1 MSATAS
7 SSSSSNPSRNA
18 AASSSAASGVNRNR
32 GVAVPAPESYLR
44 RRRLVESRLAAS
56 SARESQL
63 RKKRK
68 ENRQLM
74 FKRAESYVKEYRDRA
89 RGLIQQKRDAKNAGN
104 FYVEPEAKVAFV
116 IRIRG
121 INAVSPKTKKI
132 LQLFRLRQINNGVF
146 VKLNKATVTM
156 LRMVEPYITYGPPTL
171 RTISELIYKRGYGK
185 LNKQRIALADNKII
199 EAALGKYNLICIED
213 LIHEIYTCGPHFSA
227 VANFL
232 WPFKLSNPTG
242 GFVHKGIHFNE
253 GGDCGNRE
261 EEINRLVKRMN

>member
-1 MSATAS
+1 MS
-7 SSSSSNPSRNA
+7 SSSSSK
-18 AASSSAASGVNRNR
+18 SSLSVRNR
-32 GVAVPAPESYLR
+32 GIAVPAPESYLR
-44 RRRLVESRLAAS
+44 RRRLVEKRSAAAAS
-56 SARESQL
+56 ASVEL
-63 RKKRK
+63 KKNRKASR
-68 ENRQLM
+68 RSI
-74 FKRAESYVKEYRDRA
+74 FKRAESYVKEYREKSRN
-89 RGLIQQKRDAKNAGN
+89 LIKFKREAKNAGN

-146 VKLNKATVTM
+146 VKLNKATITM

-171 RTISELIYKRGYGK
+171 ATISQLIYKRGYGK
-185 LNKQRIALADNKII
+185 VNKQRIALADNQII
-199 EAALGKYNLICIED
+199 ATALGKHNIICIED
-213 LIHEIYTCGPHFSA
+213 IIHEIYTCGPHFAQVS
-227 VANFL
+227 NFL
-232 WPFKLSNPTG
+232 WPFKLSNPVG